1 MPVAAVA
8 VCVALV
14 ASGRPGRSRC
24 AFGVRGT
31 GAITVSVTPGH
42 PAATFR
48 PDQALGG
55 GVDGEGQGQNAQIF
69 TSGNVAKI
77 ESAGLRP
84 LTYRLR
90 TELGD
95 EAWHWNPAG
104 TWSDPAHQQGYWTG
118 SAVPGT
124 PIEASYGYF
133 LPRRGNSI
141 DQAGNVG
148 YSRIDDGNATTFW
161 KSDPYLDPYYTGEPE
176 GAHPQWVVA
185 DVGRAVPVDA
195 VRIAWGTP
203 WATQYSVQYWD
214 GSDNPFW
221 VTSPDERWRDF
232 PRGTSSRRPAAK
244 QHCNSPPRR

>member
-1 MPVAAVA
+1 MPSESPGAVGPPPAGATGPGGPIDIMIRPRLFSTVPVAVA
-8 VCVALV
+8 VCLALV
-14 ASGRPGRSRC
+14 AAGSPAQAALRPAS
-24 AFGVRGT
+24 AATGT
-31 GAITVSVTPGH
+31 ITVSLAGG

-55 GVDGEGQGQNAQIF
+55 GVDGESQGQNAQIF
-69 TSGNVAKI
+69 SPANVAEI
-77 ESAGLRP
+77 QSAGLRP

-104 TWSDPAHQQGYWTG
+104 TWSDPARQQGYWTG
-118 SAVPGT
+118 SAVPGA

-161 KSDPYLDPYYTGEPE
+161 KSDPYLDPYYTGEPD

-185 DVGRAVPVDA
+185 DLGRAVPVD
-195 VRIAWGTP
+195 T
-203 WATQYSVQYWD
+203 
-214 GSDNPFW
+214 
-221 VTSPDERWRDF
+221 
-232 PRGTSSRRPAAK
+232 
-244 QHCNSPPRR
+244 